1 MALLRKG
8 VLRLVACSS
17 FIFLPLFAQE
27 RITVEKSS
35 PETPATASET
45 PIQTLYRAANQAA
58 RNRDYSLCAQF
69 LEKVVAADRNYKN
82 AWNYL
87 GWTYN
92 ALGQYD
98 KAEAA
103 LRNAIVVNPQD
114 LNAYNNLGQAL
125 AHQKRYDEAIPEFQK
140 QIEINAEDPWAHANL
155 GRVYLLNKQY
165 EKATAEL
172 EVAVTISPEDAS
184 VAFNLG
190 RAYGKTK
197 QPELAAE
204 AFMKSVQLQ
213 PVPFRWNAVAYEMAL
228 DNLDLPQAEE
238 YAGEAIGATVLR
250 MRDTSL
256 DHLTREDSNNASRIA
271 SYWDTWGWIRF
282 QKGNLSE
289 AENYVR
295 CAWMIHPLSI
305 NSDHLGQIYEKQG
318 RKAEAMRMYQMALA
332 VDSSATETRERLTA
346 LAGGDANVDRLVEEG
361 RGLLRESNTLA
372 VKNSHQAEGFAEF
385 WILLSPGPAVRGVK
399 FISGDDELAPF
410 AKDLQG
416 VTFPNVFPEPTEL
429 RLLRRGRLACAR
441 SSPDCRLQMI
451 SSLSVP
457 TDERAATVPSV
468 AGGLTS
474 NVGRIRLG
482 GNVQAARMLNNVQPV
497 YPQAARQARI
507 KGVVRL
513 QVIVGKDGTIGE
525 LEAISG
531 HPLL

>member
-305 NSDHLGQIYEKQG
+305 NS
-318 RKAEAMRMYQMALA
+318 
-332 VDSSATETRERLTA
+332 
-346 LAGGDANVDRLVEEG
+346 
-361 RGLLRESNTLA
+361 
-372 VKNSHQAEGFAEF
+372 
-385 WILLSPGPAVRGVK
+385 
-399 FISGDDELAPF
+399 GDDELAPF

-416 VTFPNVFPEPTEL
+416 VTFPNVFPEATEL

-525 LEAISG
+525 VEAIAG

>member
-238 YAGEAIGATVLR
+238 FAPSRGIRRVLDFAFSRTCRARREVHQRRRRACSLRKGFAGCHVSQCLSG
-250 MRDTSL
+250 
-256 DHLTREDSNNASRIA
+256 
-271 SYWDTWGWIRF
+271 
-282 QKGNLSE
+282 GNG
-289 AENYVR
+289 
-295 CAWMIHPLSI
+295 I
-305 NSDHLGQIYEKQG
+305 
-318 RKAEAMRMYQMALA
+318 
-332 VDSSATETRERLTA
+332 ETF
-346 LAGGDANVDRLVEEG
+346 
-361 RGLLRESNTLA
+361 
-372 VKNSHQAEGFAEF
+372 AEGTACVRALFAG
-385 WILLSPGPAVRGVK
+385 LPPA
-399 FISGDDELAPF
+399 DDF
-410 AKDLQG
+410 
-416 VTFPNVFPEPTEL
+416 
-429 RLLRRGRLACAR
+429 
-441 SSPDCRLQMI
+441 
-451 SSLSVP
+451 VP
-457 TDERAATVPSV
+457 ERAD
-468 AGGLTS
+468 
-474 NVGRIRLG
+474 R
-482 GNVQAARMLNNVQPV
+482 
-497 YPQAARQARI
+497 
-507 KGVVRL
+507 
-513 QVIVGKDGTIGE
+513 
-525 LEAISG
+525 
-531 HPLL
+531 